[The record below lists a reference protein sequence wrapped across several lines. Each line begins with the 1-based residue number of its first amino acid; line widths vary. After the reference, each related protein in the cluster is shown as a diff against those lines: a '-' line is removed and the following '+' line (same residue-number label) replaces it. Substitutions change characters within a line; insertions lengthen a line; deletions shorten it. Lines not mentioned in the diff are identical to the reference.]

1 MTNNQ
6 SQSPKKTKSMRTFW
20 TIWGGQFISMLGSGL
35 TSFGMGVWIYDQTGQ
50 ATPFAL
56 TALFSTIPA
65 LLLLPVGGSFADR
78 YNRRILMIIAD
89 TGAFLV
95 TVIAALLLFF
105 GDLQIWHIY
114 ILAFFSSIFSAFQE
128 PAYTASIT
136 MLVPKENLARASGIM
151 QMGQAATAIITPIL
165 AGGLYALIGLKG
177 VMLLDAATYFVAI
190 GALLIVR
197 IPQPKRVTTGDAE
210 KESVLKDA
218 LFGWKYLRG
227 LPGLFG
233 LLIYFASVNFF
244 LSLSGVLSGPLVLSF
259 GTATDLGIVQMVTG
273 ASMLVGSL
281 IMSAWGGPKTRK
293 VPALIGFI
301 ALCSTGL
308 LISGLRANTWVISA
322 GRIVLLVFVP
332 FAAALSQAIFQIKI
346 PPDIQGRVF
355 AIRGMIARSLSPI
368 SFLLAGPLA
377 DKIFDP
383 LMAEGG
389 ALGAT
394 FVGKI
399 LGAGP
404 GRGIGVIF
412 IISCL
417 FLWTESLIAYSNPR
431 IRNLESEIPDALPD
445 EEEPE
450 TETTNSLTDPV
461 PTPST

>member
-6 SQSPKKTKSMRTFW
+6 SQPTQKPTSMRTFW
-20 TIWGGQFISMLGSGL
+20 TIWGGQFISMPGAGL
-35 TSFGMGVWIYDQTGQ
+35 TGFGMGVWIYDQTGQ
-50 ATPFAL
+50 ATPFAM

-89 TGAFLV
+89 TGSFFV
-95 TVIAALLLFF
+95 TVITAFLLFF

-114 ILAFFSSIFSAFQE
+114 ILAFSSSVFSAFQE

-136 MLVPKENLARASGIM
+136 MLVPKENLARASGVM

-177 VMLLDAATYFVAI
+177 VMLIDAATYFFAI
-190 GALLIVR
+190 GALIVVR
-197 IPQPKRVTTGDAE
+197 IPQPKRITEAE
-210 KESVLKDA
+210 SEQKSVLTDA
-218 LFGWKYLRG
+218 IFGWKYLRG

-244 LSLSGVLSGPLVLSF
+244 LSLSGVLSGPLVLSY

-322 GRIVLLVFVP
+322 GRVVLLIFVP
-332 FAAALSQAIFQIKI
+332 FAAALSQALFQIKI
-346 PPDIQGRVF
+346 PPDVQGRVF

-389 ALGAT
+389 ALATT
-394 FVGKI
+394 FVGQI

-417 FLWTESLIAYSNPR
+417 FLWTESVIAYANPR
-431 IRNLESEIPDALPD
+431 IRNLEHEIPDAIPD
-445 EEEPE
+445 DEPE
-450 TETTNSLTDPV
+450 APETAENQMEPASTPTD
-461 PTPST
+461 